1 MKSSWFYSL
10 DFYIKTT
17 LSEFHSSCY
26 KFNKNKENKKFSC
39 KVCFKILKTL
49 VTAKF
54 QLVRI
59 SKKSSQKAP

>member
-17 LSEFHSSCY
+17 LSEFYSSCY
-26 KFNKNKENKKFSC
+26 KFNKNKENKKFSG

-59 SKKSSQKAP
+59 SKKSSQKAQ